1 MAEKTSQWSTW
12 TTNFCFLLNLYA
24 LESHY
29 RNTSGF
35 PEVICSV
42 ASFHSNIFRI
52 RKAYQMMTCS
62 SSFIEYF
69 SSHFPEHNWDMS
81 NNLTWSN
88 FKYFCYSSN
97 MSSFKRRQ
105 AHLKNF
111 MPHFL
116 TFLVNFATLSKPS
129 IFEKFRLK
137 SLPKSKNV
145 FHSTFPIQ
153 NKNNP
158 SAGNHIV
165 TFQLKLNCY

>member
-1 MAEKTSQWSTW
+1 M
-12 TTNFCFLLNLYA
+12 NLYA

-69 SSHFPEHNWDMS
+69 SSHFPEHNWDKS

-88 FKYFCYSSN
+88 FKSFCYSSN
-97 MSSFKRRQ
+97 MSSFKRR
-105 AHLKNF
+105 HVKNF

-137 SLPKSKNV
+137 SLPKSKM
-145 FHSTFPIQ
+145 FSILHFQFKIKIIQ
-153 NKNNP
+153 VQETILSLFNWNSIAINRRQCMKMD
-158 SAGNHIV
+158 GI
-165 TFQLKLNCY
+165 T